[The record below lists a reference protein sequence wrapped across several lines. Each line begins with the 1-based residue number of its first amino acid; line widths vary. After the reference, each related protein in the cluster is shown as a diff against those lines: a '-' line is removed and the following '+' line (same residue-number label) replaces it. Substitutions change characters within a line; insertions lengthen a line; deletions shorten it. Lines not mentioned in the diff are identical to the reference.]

1 MSAGM
6 AKAVK
11 PPTHTDPK
19 SAPLKEIPDILVDP
33 RSMKR
38 YMRGRFL
45 GKGGFAKCYEITDMD
60 TKEVFAGKV
69 VPKSLLM
76 KPHQKEKMSTE
87 IAIHKSL
94 DNPHVVGFHGF
105 FENDDFVFVVLE
117 ICRRRVRC
125 SLSLTA
131 LRECST
137 GVSLGFRV
145 FTVYYPHVNITHYSV
160 FNTDVVLAF
169 SG

>member
-1 MSAGM
+1 MSAAT
-6 AKAVK
+6 AKAQV
-11 PPTHTDPK
+11 DPK

-76 KPHQKEKMSTE
+76 KPHQ
-87 IAIHKSL
+87 IGRA
-94 DNPHVVGFHGF
+94 HV
-105 FENDDFVFVVLE
+105 
-117 ICRRRVRC
+117 
-125 SLSLTA
+125 
-131 LRECST
+131 
-137 GVSLGFRV
+137 
-145 FTVYYPHVNITHYSV
+145 
-160 FNTDVVLAF
+160 
-169 SG
+169 